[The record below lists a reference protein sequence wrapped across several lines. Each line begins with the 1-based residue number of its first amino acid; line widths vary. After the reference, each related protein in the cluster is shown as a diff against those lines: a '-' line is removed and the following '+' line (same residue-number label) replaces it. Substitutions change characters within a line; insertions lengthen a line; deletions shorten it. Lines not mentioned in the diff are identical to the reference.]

1 MKKILLISVIFAALL
16 TACDDTVIETIE
28 GNTIRFDNAFV
39 SQPTRATDITI
50 DNLTNFYVHAWMSN
64 SDNQT
69 ACIFNSVEVTKSAND
84 WTYGGGGRYWFADKK
99 YEFLAFS
106 PLNAQYTLDDTHA
119 SFIYYN
125 NGAKAQKS
133 AGAQDDLIVSKV
145 DRVTTQKQLSTDD
158 ILPVSLHFHH
168 LLSRVVFN
176 FVNDFT
182 TPDVKLRIEDIKLTG
197 IANSAT
203 FEFATLDNEI
213 EFPEDGYTPYRDS
226 YVDSIGSWLVS
237 PEASNHNGEAVGILF
252 PDTLS
257 TTPNSRTASAV
268 EITTANYQ
276 GTTGDDSNSAA
287 YSSKDMK
294 ILKAVGN
301 ALSEQ
306 VYIIP
311 ETIGYEQYRLTFT
324 VTMFQGSDE
333 HPIQIGVFNHSVA
346 LNAMTFEQGKSY
358 KLTAKFNSTNVNPA
372 TELKPIE
379 FTVSVTP
386 WGEDIQNEIF

>member
-39 SQPTRATDITI
+39 NQTTRATDITLN
-50 DNLTNFYVHAWMSN
+50 NLTNFYVHAWMSN

-69 ACIFNSVEVTKSAND
+69 TCIFDKVEVIKSANS

-106 PLNAQYTLDDTHA
+106 PINAQYTLDNTHT
-119 SFIYYN
+119 SFVYNN

-133 AGAQDDLIVSKV
+133 AGAQDDLIVAKH
-145 DRVTTQKQLSTDD
+145 DRVTTPNQLSNDD
-158 ILPVSLHFHH
+158 IQPVSLHFHH
-168 LLSRVVFN
+168 LLSRLVFN
-176 FVNDFT
+176 FVNDFS

-197 IANSAT
+197 IANSGT
-203 FEFATLDNEI
+203 FNFATNATDESSYSGSYI
-213 EFPEDGYTPYRDS
+213 DS
-226 YVDSIGSWLVS
+226 VGSWYVS
-237 PEASNHNGEAVGILF
+237 PETTNHNGEAVGIIF
-252 PDTLS
+252 PFVNS
-257 TTPNSRTASAV
+257 TTPNSRTASAI
-268 EITTANYQ
+268 EISTVGSQASADQN
-276 GTTGDDSNSAA
+276 GDGMN
-287 YSSKDMK
+287 
-294 ILKAVGN
+294 ILQAVGN

-311 ETIGYEQYRLTFT
+311 EKIGHEQYRLSFK
-324 VTMFQGSDE
+324 VTMFQGDE
-333 HPIQIGVFNHSVA
+333 HQIQIGVFNHSVA
-346 LNAMTFEQGKSY
+346 LNAMKFEQGKSY
-358 KLTAKFNSTNVNPA
+358 KLTAKFDHTNVNPA

-386 WGEDIQNEIF
+386 WGEDIEGEVTFPGE